1 MAVIAEGRRGRRVR
15 HNLCAAGRTA
25 VIHRLAFR
33 FAFPLSGCLLRR
45 SRLICP
51 EYDKS
56 APEVKTFPPA
66 AAPLF
71 LLCWNI
77 SCGILNAS
85 LFPIKKDF
93 RCCYSF
99 TPGEH
104 TQPHT
109 HDYIELAY
117 VVDGEFRQLI
127 LGREITFHSGDF
139 CLIDRNCIHSD
150 ILQNGDSTV
159 LFLGIS
165 RTLFDEIIQEKGT
178 DQKIT
183 AFLQSALLKQ
193 KRRFYIVYNLIDC
206 LCYPIFIH
214 PRCSS
219 EPLL

>member
-1 MAVIAEGRRGRRVR
+1 MSS
-15 HNLCAAGRTA
+15 NL
-25 VIHRLAFR
+25 IRLCR
-33 FAFPLSGCLLRR
+33 ELTDSDLPLLSYEDPLL

-127 LGREITFHSGDF
+127 LGREITFPD
-139 CLIDRNCIHSD
+139 
-150 ILQNGDSTV
+150 
-159 LFLGIS
+159 
-165 RTLFDEIIQEKGT
+165 
-178 DQKIT
+178 
-183 AFLQSALLKQ
+183 
-193 KRRFYIVYNLIDC
+193 
-206 LCYPIFIH
+206 
-214 PRCSS
+214 
-219 EPLL
+219 